1 MKTKTRIASLLLA
14 GLIAGAPITN
24 AQEDSGIELSGDLRL
39 RQEFIDKDDG
49 SSNRQRQ
56 RLRARLNANA
66 DVNENVKAGIRL
78 ASGSAEPTSTNQSF
92 DDAFSSKPLQ
102 LDKAYLSWQ
111 LTEALELI
119 GGKMG
124 KPWINVSELVW
135 DGDVNPEGFAAKAKT
150 EAETISLE
158 ANAGYFWLD
167 EISSTEKDRMLYTG
181 QIALGVALNDST
193 RLLLGGSAYIYDHM
207 KGLPLLVDTEDGFG
221 NESVDVTSGTGVDA
235 VTRKA
240 YAEDFEIF
248 ELFGKISSTVGD
260 VPVSLLGQ
268 LVSNDAASRDDSGFL
283 IGAKLGKAKEP
294 GSFEIEY
301 NYRDLE
307 ENAVLGAFSDSDFAG
322 GGTDAEGHVIKAKL
336 ALAKAWTAGGALYLN
351 RIDPN
356 GKDIDYSRVQI
367 DLIAKF

>member
-1 MKTKTRIASLLLA
+1 MKTKPRTASLLLA
-14 GLIAGAPITN
+14 GLLVSAPIVN
-24 AQEDSGIELSGDLRL
+24 AQEEHGIALSGDLRL

-49 SSNRQRQ
+49 SANRQRQ
-56 RLRARLNANA
+56 RLRLRLNADA
-66 DVNENVKAGIRL
+66 DVNENVKAGVRL
-78 ASGSAEPTSTNQSF
+78 ASGGTEPTSTNQSF

-102 LDKAYLSWQ
+102 LDKAYLNWQ
-111 LTEALELI
+111 LTKALELI

-135 DGDVNPEGFAAKAKT
+135 DVDLNPEGFAAKAKT
-150 EAETISLE
+150 QAETISLE

-167 EISSTEKDRMLYTG
+167 EISSTEEDRMLYTG
-181 QIALGVALNDST
+181 QIALGVTLNDST
-193 RLLLGGSAYIYDHM
+193 RLLLGGSAYICDNM
-207 KGLPLLVDTEDGFG
+207 KGLPLLVDADGGFG
-221 NESVDVTSGTGVDA
+221 NDVVDVTRGAGVDA
-235 VTRKA
+235 ETHKA

-248 ELFGKISSTVGD
+248 ELFGKISSTAGE

-268 LVSNDAASRDDSGFL
+268 LVSNDAASRGDAGFL
-283 IGAKLGKAKEP
+283 IGATLGKAKEP
-294 GSFEIEY
+294 GSFEVEY

-307 ENAVLGAFSDSDFAG
+307 ENAALGAFSSSDFAG
-322 GGTDAEGHVIKAKL
+322 GGTDAEGHVIKGKL
-336 ALAKAWTAGGALYLN
+336 ALAKAWTAGAALYLN